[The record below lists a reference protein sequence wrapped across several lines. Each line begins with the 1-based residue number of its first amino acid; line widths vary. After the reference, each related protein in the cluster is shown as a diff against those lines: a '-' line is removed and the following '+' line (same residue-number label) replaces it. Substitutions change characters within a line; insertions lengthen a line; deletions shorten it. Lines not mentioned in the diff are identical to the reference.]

1 MPRTSRSVSSRIVGC
16 RWLLRLHVQPFVVF
30 VALEFDAL
38 EFDALEFDAILS
50 FSSVPGLL
58 TGEIAFFAVPPLCL
72 VPPLCYFLA
81 V

>member
-1 MPRTSRSVSSRIVGC
+1 MALEFDALEFDALEFDT
-16 RWLLRLHVQPFVVF
+16 
-30 VALEFDAL
+30 LEFDAL

-58 TGEIAFFAVPPLCL
+58 TGEILFFAVPPLYL
-72 VPPLCYFLA
+72 VPPLCYFSA

>member
-1 MPRTSRSVSSRIVGC
+1 MALEFDALEFDALEFDT
-16 RWLLRLHVQPFVVF
+16 
-30 VALEFDAL
+30 LEFDAL